1 MGNQYLDFM
10 QTPQMLEALRGGSVS
25 MDDAIHRSEE
35 YAKMFS
41 RNEDMMNNIFGM
53 GPGNSLLQKTFSGYA
68 ETPLLSNQYFNASV
82 ASYVSSFAGYMSIER
97 DFEQPNGLFY
107 WFDVLGITDL
117 RTVVPNLGPDS
128 YQDIN
133 TTGSFST
140 TFTVSGDAS
149 VNSYSTVT
157 GRKIVPGTVRVKIEV
172 SDGTVITNRYELI
185 DNGQGMFMAVPGV
198 IAVTSSVDS
207 NINYINGTISFSID
221 PAIATALAAHPTQ
234 SKIEA
239 IGKEDVTGTPS
250 NTNGANNSH
259 ANDKRFIAKMQQ
271 IGLSTVPDMLVA
283 EYNIAALGA
292 LKKATGSDMATFLFT
307 KLRELYTKCI
317 NYKLINTLQEGY
329 TGNDMMADLDLS
341 QLAMQGQF
349 HDYRSRVDLFD
360 SYLINVEANLAVKAT
375 KSVFV
380 TAYVAGNQASNQF
393 AKGGMIG
400 KWEPNTKMT
409 YISDLLG
416 WYNGIPVLRSV
427 DIQED
432 TTNSR
437 ATFYAII
444 KTQDGQMA
452 PLARG
457 IYMPLTDTP
466 TVGNYNNPTQMAAG
480 IYYQE
485 GVKYLAP
492 ELVQKVTFK
501 YGI

>member
-1 MGNQYLDFM
+1 MENQYLDFM

-41 RNEDMMNNIFGM
+41 RNADMMNNIFGM
-53 GPGNSLLQKTFSGYA
+53 GPNNNLLQKTFSGYA
-68 ETPLLSNQYFNASV
+68 ETPLLSTQYFNASV

-107 WFDVLGITDL
+107 WFDVLGVTDL
-117 RTVVPNLGPDS
+117 RQVVPNLGPDS

-140 TFTVSGDAS
+140 TFS
-149 VNSYSTVT
+149 VAAQQAEYTTVT
-157 GRKIVPGTVRVKIEV
+157 GRKIVPGTVRIKGEIV
-172 SDGTVITNRYELI
+172 DGNGVVTERFELI
-185 DNGQGMFMAVPGV
+185 DNGQSKFMAVPGV
-198 IAVTSSVDS
+198 IADDNPTTNV
-207 NINYINGTISFSID
+207 NYINGLIQFKL
-221 PAIATALAAHPTQ
+221 ATTLAQKITANCR
-234 SKIEA
+234 IEA
-239 IGKEDVTGTPS
+239 IGKEDVTGTPT
-250 NTNGANNSH
+250 NTNGATNTH

-271 IGLSTVPDMLVA
+271 LGLSTVPDMLVA

-317 NYKLINTLQEGY
+317 NYKLVSTLEEGY
-329 TGNDMMADLDLS
+329 TGNDMMNDLDLGVNV
-341 QLAMQGQF
+341 MQQQF

-360 SYLINVEANLAVKAT
+360 SYLINVEANLAQKAT
-375 KSVFV
+375 KSVTV
-380 TAYVAGNQASNQF
+380 TAYVAGSQASNQF

-409 YISDLLG
+409 YINDLLG
-416 WYNGIPVLRSV
+416 WYNGIPVLRSTDV
-427 DIQED
+427 AED
-432 TTNSR
+432 VQNHK

-492 ELVQKVTFK
+492 ELVQKVTFG